1 MSALAVRQLEVME
14 ADEDAASGPSAK
26 DAWELLGVLSKHL
39 SLDDARL
46 QKRTLSLVRSALRA
60 QSSSEAALAGDKPG
74 ALKATQR
81 YMVNERVEV
90 QALREA
96 LYGLSLERAEQ
107 LGIRHLSAVFD
118 PTELLYSAQSKT
130 KEQLK
135 PVGKSHTP
143 GYIWLNLALFDPQSA
158 TVVGIGHQTLL
169 GVDGV
174 DDREHLDYRWLLGGG
189 PQAEEEAFNPKQHF
203 MVHLRELDRRAPP
216 SIVLTAVADMEFDD
230 AFAIRAIGQHLSDR
244 MHFVLRSDEQRVV
257 QVRWARWTVAK
268 RKIPSPQKALRGS
281 DESDLVD
288 IYLHDVARLVPK
300 RRLRNVPL
308 DARGRVCF
316 DGRKPARIARLSIG
330 AVPIRL
336 ARKST
341 RGERQG
347 VREQPLWLNLVV
359 VDEPHPPAGSK
370 PLHWALL
377 TDWPIDTLEQQTAVV
392 DCYQGRGRV
401 EELFRTT
408 NDVLKLENSKLHS
421 LAATAR
427 LLFFITIKALF
438 LDSLRLATGI
448 HAGSP
453 PTKEQRQALRVEAQE
468 ARRIEKLRTSGAK
481 RPPKFSV
488 PRRAMML
495 LGLIAQYGCW
505 SNHPRTSLGN
515 YVLSRGLHAFLPL
528 LSHGLYPWLLG
539 DVGG

>member
-1 MSALAVRQLEVME
+1 MSAVAVRQMEVMGGTEE
-14 ADEDAASGPSAK
+14 ASPGSSVK
-26 DAWELLGVLSKHL
+26 DAWDVLKVLSKHL
-39 SLDDARL
+39 SLKDARL
-46 QKRTLSLVRSALRA
+46 EKRTLTLAGSALGA
-60 QSSSEAALAGDKPG
+60 LSSSEAALAGEKPG

-90 QALREA
+90 QALRET
-96 LYGLSLERAEQ
+96 LYGMTLERAKQ
-107 LGIRHLSAVFD
+107 LGVRHLVAVFD
-118 PTELLYSAQSKT
+118 PTELHFSEQHRT
-130 KEQLK
+130 KEQLT

-143 GYIWLNLALFDPQSA
+143 GYIWLNLALFDPQSGA
-158 TVVGIGHQTLL
+158 LVGIGHQTLL
-169 GVDGV
+169 GADGT
-174 DDREHLDYRWLLGGG
+174 DDREHVDYKWLLGEG

-203 MVHLRELDRRAPP
+203 MVHVWELDRRAPP
-216 SIVLTAVADMEFDD
+216 EMQLTATADAEFDD
-230 AFAIRAIGQHLSDR
+230 AFAIRAIGHHLSDR
-244 MHFVLRSDEQRVV
+244 VRFVLRSDEQRVV
-257 QVRWARWTVAK
+257 QVRFARWTVAK
-268 RKIPSPQKALRGS
+268 RKIPSPQKALLGPREG
-281 DESDLVD
+281 DLVN
-288 IYLHDVARLVPK
+288 IYLRDVARLIPK
-300 RRLRNVPL
+300 RRFRNVPL
-308 DARGRVCF
+308 DARNRLCF

-347 VREQPLWLNLVV
+347 VEEQPMWLNLVV
-359 VDEPHPPAGSK
+359 VDEPHPPKGQK

-377 TDWPIDTLEQQTAVV
+377 TNWPIDTLEQQSAVV

-427 LLFFITIKALF
+427 LLFFVILKAIF

-448 HAGSP
+448 QAGRP
-453 PTKEQRQALRVEAQE
+453 PTKEQRVALREGAEE
-468 ARRIEKLRTSGAK
+468 ARRIEKRRRSGAK
-481 RPPKFSV
+481 RPPKLSL
-488 PRRAMML
+488 RRRSIML
-495 LGLIAQYGCW
+495 LGLIAQYGGW
-505 SNHPRTSLGN
+505 SNHPRNSLGN

>member
-1 MSALAVRQLEVME
+1 MSAVAVRQLEMIGG
-14 ADEDAASGPSAK
+14 AEDAAGGPSGQ
-26 DAWELLGVLSKHL
+26 DAWELLEVLSKHL
-39 SLDDARL
+39 SLGDARL
-46 QKRTLSLVRSALRA
+46 KKRTLNLARTTLRA

-74 ALKATQR
+74 AEKATQR

-107 LGIRHLSAVFD
+107 LGVQHLVAVFD
-118 PTELLYSAQSKT
+118 PTDLNYSEQCKT

-135 PVGKSHTP
+135 AVGKAHVP
-143 GYIWLNLALFDPQSA
+143 GYVWLNLALFDPQSA
-158 TVVGIGHQTLL
+158 AVLGIGHQTLL
-169 GVDGV
+169 GAAGA
-174 DDREHLDYRWLLGGG
+174 DDREHVDYKWLLGEG
-189 PQAEEEAFNPKQHF
+189 PQAEEEQFNPKQHF

-216 SIVLTAVADMEFDD
+216 GMQLTAVADMEFDD

-257 QVRWARWTVAK
+257 QVHWARWTVAK

-281 DESDLVD
+281 DEPDLVD
-288 IYLHDVARLVPK
+288 IYLHDVARLLPK
-300 RRLRNVPL
+300 RRFRNVPL
-308 DARGRVCF
+308 DARGRLCF

-336 ARKST
+336 SRKST

-347 VREQPLWLNLVV
+347 AEEQPLWLNLVI
-359 VDEPHPPAGSK
+359 VDEPHPPTGSK

-377 TDWPIDTLEQQTAVV
+377 TDWPIQSLEQQTAVV
-392 DCYQGRGRV
+392 DRYQGRGRV

-408 NDVLKLENSKLHS
+408 NDVLKLEDSKLHS

-427 LLFFITIKALF
+427 LLFLITIKALF

-453 PTKEQRQALRVEAQE
+453 PTKEQRQALREGAQE
-468 ARRIEKLRTSGAK
+468 ARRIEKLRTSRAK

-488 PRRAMML
+488 PQRAMML
-495 LGLIAQYGCW
+495 LGLIAQYGGW